1 MSTEVNYDAE
11 RGLLYVQLRAPIG
24 SIERTE
30 DFGRDRYVDYDEAGN
45 VVGVEF
51 LAIAQDGLN
60 LDGLPEIEQIISVL
74 NSVPRPIISA
84 A

>member
-1 MSTEVNYDAE
+1 VSTEVNYDGE
-11 RGLLYVQLRAPIG
+11 RGLLYVQLRDPPG

-60 LDGLPEIEQIISVL
+60 LDGLPEVEQIISVL
-74 NSVPRPIISA
+74 NSVPRPVISA